1 MHVAHSTV
9 APGAYYLRLGRIDLA
24 QIHKA
29 ILCTDTS
36 TRFGALY
43 GNFLEGGGG
52 NPVRDGK
59 EEGWSVRQREAS

>member
-9 APGAYYLRLGRIDLA
+9 APGAYYSRLGRIDLA

-43 GNFLEGGGG
+43 GNFWAKGRE
-52 NPVRDGK
+52 VA
-59 EEGWSVRQREAS
+59 RQREDLSSNIFPRKT